1 MGANGGKKGAYMM
14 AYFWILIGI
23 ILASVAI
30 RYTHVPV
37 YNTKLVSNGKHV
49 AHMIPHALSV
59 VILVD
64 HAYELPNII
73 HHITLTHI
81 IAAFA
86 LFLVLMAAKSGS
98 ETL

>member
-1 MGANGGKKGAYMM
+1 MM
-14 AYFWILIGI
+14 AYFWILIGVI
-23 ILASVAI
+23 TASAAI
-30 RYTHVPV
+30 KYTHVPIRNAKLIS
-37 YNTKLVSNGKHV
+37 NTKHV

-73 HHITLTHI
+73 HHISAMHI
-81 IAAFA
+81 LLAFA
-86 LFLVLMAAKSGS
+86 LFLVLAAAKSGS